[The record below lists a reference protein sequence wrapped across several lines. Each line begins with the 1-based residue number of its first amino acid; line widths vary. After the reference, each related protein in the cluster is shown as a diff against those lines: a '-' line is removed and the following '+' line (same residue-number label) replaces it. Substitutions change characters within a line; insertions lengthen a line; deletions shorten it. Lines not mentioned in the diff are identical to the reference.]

1 MDTRQTLARFEAERQ
16 ALALMDH
23 PNIARVLDA
32 GATQTGRPYFVMELV
47 KGVPLT
53 EYCDANRLSTPER
66 LALFIEVCH
75 AVQHA
80 HQKGIIHRDL
90 KPSNVLVALHDGKP
104 VPKIIDFG
112 VAKATSQRL
121 TEKTMFTSYGQMI
134 GTPAYMSPEQAEM
147 GGLDV
152 DTRSDIYALG
162 VLLYE
167 LLTGTTPFDEK
178 HLRTA
183 GYQEIQRIIR
193 EVEPLKPST
202 RLGTLKDT
210 LASVAAQRHTEPARL
225 ARLVR
230 GDLDW
235 IVMKTLEKDRARR
248 YETADGLIL
257 DIQHHLAHEPVLA
270 GPPGAAYRA
279 RKFLRRH
286 RTGAV
291 AGLLVFL
298 ALAAGLAAATV
309 GLLRARD
316 SARAAEQE
324 ADRATQEAA
333 KAEAVTRFFQ
343 ETLEAIDPEKARG
356 REVTVREVFDNAAKD
371 IGTKFAGQPLVEA
384 AVRETLGKTYLA
396 LGDYAAAHSQ
406 LSSAFGIRRQILG
419 EEHPDTLKSM
429 MNLGWA
435 LLMQHE
441 SAQAEQMYRQV
452 LEVQERVRGKEHP
465 DTLKS
470 MMNLAIALCGQ
481 GKYAEAEQM
490 HRQVLEVRERVLGKE
505 HPDTLSSMMNL
516 ANALHNQGKYAE
528 AEQMHRQ
535 VLEVEKRVFGKE
547 HLYTLQGMTNLAN
560 TLNARGKAAEA
571 EQMHRQVLEVQERV
585 RGKEHPDT
593 LLSMN
598 NLASALRMQGK
609 YAQAEQGFRR
619 VIEIAEKM
627 AADLP
632 SETNYRVPLVRSL
645 SSLGRVLR
653 EDGRPQEAA
662 RYILK
667 ALDAAEQFAADSPG
681 NAFHDQALAV
691 AHDGA
696 HHAWSLATSAEPAS
710 REPELAAVLATR
722 AVRSNPESAWCW
734 QALGAANYRLG
745 NYQVA
750 VENLEKSIDL
760 QKDGGNPWQW
770 FFLAM
775 AYGRLGD
782 SDAQAEQAFR
792 RVIEIA
798 EKMAAD
804 LPSKTNDRV
813 YLVRSLHYLSHVL
826 RDEGRPQEAAR
837 YILKA
842 LDAAEQVAADS
853 PGNAAYHD
861 QAQEVARCGADHA
874 WSLATSAEPASREPE
889 LAAVLAT
896 RAVRS
901 NPESASCWQA
911 LGAANYR
918 LGNYQIAVENLE
930 KSIDLQKDGG
940 DPWQWFFLAMAHGRL
955 GHSDAARQWFDRG
968 VRWMQERRNRDEIPR
983 RLWAE
988 AAALLGIAYP
998 PPLKPVTPEVRAAW
1012 QGEMQRRARAIK
1024 AAVVE
1029 QGQQVPVDVLPEALW
1044 RYTQPGKQ
1052 EGSLWACGRT
1062 GRPVALVGM
1071 EFYPPEDGGAWGSYE
1086 FVSLLSNDL
1095 SKSEASGVWGSYEFV
1110 SLSSGHVTAAGEGD
1124 WKWSPKKPGAEF
1136 KPLPDGPAPA
1146 EDAAGRLGQ
1155 MKELLRRFTASEKP
1169 LPGKE
1174 LALLEAPV
1182 HRYADAE
1189 RGLLDGAVFVFADG
1203 TNPEVILLMELR
1215 RADKASPPQWQYALA
1230 RMSAAQLRVNLDG
1243 TEVWRRPGGKMKPED
1258 EYAVFGAPYL
1268 PK

>member
-1 MDTRQTLARFEAERQ
+1 MSSLSEAAKAVFLGAVDITSPPERSAYLDKACEGNAELRARVEALLKDHDEAGDFLEKTPLGQDATLEPPLLTEGPGTVVGRYKLLEQIGEGGMGVVFMAEQEEPIRRQVALKIIKPGMDTRQVIARFEAERQ

-32 GATQTGRPYFVMELV
+32 GATRTGRPYFIMELA

-90 KPSNVLVALHDGKP
+90 KPSNVLVTLHDGKP

-112 VAKATSQRL
+112 IAKATSQRL

-298 ALAAGLAAATV
+298 ALAAGLAGTTV

-316 SARAAEQE
+316 SARAAEQEANRATQEAARATQE

-343 ETLEAIDPEKARG
+343 ETLEAIDPESARG
-356 REVTVREVFDNAAKD
+356 REVTVREVFDKAAKD

-384 AVRETLGKTYLA
+384 AVRGTLGTTYLA
-396 LGDYAAAHSQ
+396 LGDHAAAHSQ

-429 MNLGWA
+429 MNLATA
-435 LLMQHE
+435 LRVQGK

-470 MMNLAIALCGQ
+470 MMSLASTPNTR
-481 GKYAEAEQM
+481 GKHAEAEQM
-490 HRQVLEVRERVLGKE
+490 HRQVLEVQERVLGKE
-505 HPDTLSSMMNL
+505 HPNTLANMMNL
-516 ANALHNQGKYAE
+516 ANALHVQGKYAE

-535 VLEVEKRVFGKE
+535 VLEVEERVLGKE
-547 HLYTLQGMTNLAN
+547 HLQTLIGMTNLAN

-722 AVRSNPESAWCW
+722 AVRSYPESACCW

-750 VENLEKSIDL
+750 VENLEKST
-760 QKDGGNPWQW
+760 
-770 FFLAM
+770 
-775 AYGRLGD
+775 
-782 SDAQAEQAFR
+782 E
-792 RVIEIA
+792 
-798 EKMAAD
+798 
-804 LPSKTNDRV
+804 
-813 YLVRSLHYLSHVL
+813 
-826 RDEGRPQEAAR
+826 
-837 YILKA
+837 
-842 LDAAEQVAADS
+842 
-853 PGNAAYHD
+853 
-861 QAQEVARCGADHA
+861 
-874 WSLATSAEPASREPE
+874 
-889 LAAVLAT
+889 
-896 RAVRS
+896 
-901 NPESASCWQA
+901 
-911 LGAANYR
+911 
-918 LGNYQIAVENLE
+918 
-930 KSIDLQKDGG
+930 LQKDGG
-940 DPWQWFFLAMAHGRL
+940 DAGQWFFLAMAHGRL
-955 GHSDAARQWFDRG
+955 GHSDAARQGFDRG
-968 VRWMQERRNRDEIPR
+968 VRWMQGRRNRDEIPR

-1024 AAVVE
+1024 ATVVE

-1044 RYTQPGKQ
+1044 RYTQPEKQ

-1071 EFYPPEDGGAWGSYE
+1071 EFYQGLYG
-1086 FVSLLSNDL
+1086 
-1095 SKSEASGVWGSYEFV
+1095 GVWGAYEFV
-1110 SLSSGHVTAAGEGD
+1110 SLSSGPVTAAGEGD

-1136 KPLPDGPAPA
+1136 KRLPDGPAPA
-1146 EDAAGRLGQ
+1146 EDVAGRLGH
-1155 MKELLRRFTASEKP
+1155 MKELLRRFTASRKP

-1174 LALLEAPV
+1174 LVLLEAPV

-1189 RGLLDGAVFVFADG
+1189 RGLLDGAVFVFANG
-1203 TNPEVILLMELR
+1203 TDPEVILLLELQ

-1230 RMSAAQLRVNLDG
+1230 RMSAAELWVNLDG

>member
-1 MDTRQTLARFEAERQ
+1 MDTRQVIARFEAERQ

-32 GATQTGRPYFVMELV
+32 GATQTGRPYFVMELA

-90 KPSNVLVALHDGKP
+90 KPSNVLVTLHDGKP

-178 HLRTA
+178 HLRSA

-202 RLGTLKDT
+202 RLSNRKDT
-210 LASVAAQRHTEPARL
+210 LASVAASRRTDPARL

-248 YETADGLIL
+248 YETADGLVL

-286 RTGAV
+286 RTGVA

-298 ALAAGLAAATV
+298 ALGAGLAAATV

-316 SARAAEQE
+316 SARVAEQE

-343 ETLEAIDPEKARG
+343 ETLAFVDPQNARG
-356 REVTVREVFDNAAKD
+356 REVTVRAVFDRAAKN

-384 AVRETLGKTYLA
+384 AVRETLGTTYLA
-396 LGDYAAAHSQ
+396 LGDYAAGHAQ

-419 EEHPDTLKSM
+419 EEHPDTLSSM
-429 MNLGWA
+429 MNLGNA
-435 LLMQHE
+435 LN
-441 SAQAEQMYRQV
+441 
-452 LEVQERVRGKEHP
+452 
-465 DTLKS
+465 D
-470 MMNLAIALCGQ
+470 Q
-481 GKYAEAEQM
+481 GKAAEAEQM

-505 HPDTLSSMMNL
+505 HPGTLASMVNL
-516 ANALHNQGKYAE
+516 GNALHNQGKYAE
-528 AEQMHRQ
+528 AEQMYRQ
-535 VLEVEKRVFGKE
+535 VLEAK
-547 HLYTLQGMTNLAN
+547 
-560 TLNARGKAAEA
+560 
-571 EQMHRQVLEVQERV
+571 ERV
-585 RGKEHPDT
+585 LGKEHPDT
-593 LLSMN
+593 LASMM
-598 NLASALRMQGK
+598 NLANASLGQGK
-609 YAQAEQGFRR
+609 SAQAEQ
-619 VIEIAEKM
+619 M
-627 AADLP
+627 
-632 SETNYRVPLVRSL
+632 YRQV
-645 SSLGRVLR
+645 LGIQERVLGK
-653 EDGRPQEAA
+653 EHPHTL
-662 RYILK
+662 I
-667 ALDAAEQFAADSPG
+667 
-681 NAFHDQALAV
+681 
-691 AHDGA
+691 
-696 HHAWSLATSAEPAS
+696 S
-710 REPELAAVLATR
+710 R
-722 AVRSNPESAWCW
+722 
-734 QALGAANYRLG
+734 
-745 NYQVA
+745 
-750 VENLEKSIDL
+750 
-760 QKDGGNPWQW
+760 
-770 FFLAM
+770 
-775 AYGRLGD
+775 
-782 SDAQAEQAFR
+782 R
-792 RVIEIA
+792 R
-798 EKMAAD
+798 
-804 LPSKTNDRV
+804 
-813 YLVRSLHYLSHVL
+813 
-826 RDEGRPQEAAR
+826 
-837 YILKA
+837 
-842 LDAAEQVAADS
+842 
-853 PGNAAYHD
+853 
-861 QAQEVARCGADHA
+861 
-874 WSLATSAEPASREPE
+874 
-889 LAAVLAT
+889 
-896 RAVRS
+896 
-901 NPESASCWQA
+901 
-911 LGAANYR
+911 
-918 LGNYQIAVENLE
+918 
-930 KSIDLQKDGG
+930 
-940 DPWQWFFLAMAHGRL
+940 
-955 GHSDAARQWFDRG
+955 
-968 VRWMQERRNRDEIPR
+968 
-983 RLWAE
+983 WAE

-998 PPLKPVTPEVRAAW
+998 PPVKPVTPEVRAAW

-1024 AAVVE
+1024 AAAIE
-1029 QGQQVPVDVLPEALW
+1029 QGKQVPVDILPEPLW
-1044 RYTQPGKQ
+1044 RYDQPGKQ

-1062 GRPVALVGM
+1062 GRPFALVGM
-1071 EFYPPEDGGAWGSYE
+1071 EFNQGLDGS
-1086 FVSLLSNDL
+1086 
-1095 SKSEASGVWGSYEFV
+1095 VWGFYEFV
-1110 SLSSGHVTAAGEGD
+1110 SLSSGLVTAAGEGD
-1124 WKWSPKKPGAEF
+1124 WKWWPKKPAPEF

-1155 MKELLRRFTASEKP
+1155 MKELLRRFTASENP

-1182 HRYADAE
+1182 HRYADPE

-1203 TNPEVILLMELR
+1203 TNPEVILLLELR
-1215 RADKASPPQWQYALA
+1215 RADNASPPQWQYALA
-1230 RMSAAQLRVNLDG
+1230 RMSPAELRVNLDG
-1243 TEVWRRPGGKMKPED
+1243 TEVWRRPSGIMKPDD
-1258 EYAVFGAPYL
+1258 EYALFKVPYL